1 LRDCVKENRHKMS
14 LLTTLYQIVCQNSDA
29 DTSAMDD
36 EMIRRLEEMDAT
48 LRELEMDGRLLE
60 ERIRSGL

>member
-1 LRDCVKENRHKMS
+1 MS